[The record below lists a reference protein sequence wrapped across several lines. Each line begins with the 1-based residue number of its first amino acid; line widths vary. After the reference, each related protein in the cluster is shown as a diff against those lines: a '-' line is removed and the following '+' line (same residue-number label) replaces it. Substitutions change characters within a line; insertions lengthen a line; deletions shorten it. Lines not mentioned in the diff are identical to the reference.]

1 MSRKLLTFAG
11 VVTVALGLAYVA
23 WPVGHIPPYDA
34 NLVRLAES
42 SLQGYCAGEAFW
54 RSGGAGSASLA
65 GQCRGRLAGKRS
77 NVPNLNAV
85 PGAFCAAI
93 IAEGWEGDQPSCL
106 SIMSDNQYWP
116 TYDGAITD
124 QWNRA
129 RGYPLKAISVGGKP
143 ESESRT
149 GDRPGQQRKDDPRG
163 ERGYEGVE

>member
-42 SLQGYCAGEAFW
+42 ELQGYCSGEAFW
-54 RSGGAGSASLA
+54 KSAGEGSASLA
-65 GQCRGRLAGKRS
+65 GQCRKRLAGRRS
-77 NVPNLNAV
+77 NAPSLMAV

-93 IAEGWEGDQPSCL
+93 VKGGWTGTRADCL
-106 SIMSDNQYWP
+106 GIMSDNQYWP
-116 TYDGAITD
+116 TYDGSISN

-129 RGYPLKAISVGGKP
+129 RPYPQPLISTGAGP
-143 ESESRT
+143 QSNGART
-149 GDRPGQQRKDDPRG
+149 GNRNGN
-163 ERGYEGVE
+163 ERQNNPTHEVPIYP

>member
-11 VVTVALGLAYVA
+11 VVTVALGLTYVA

-54 RSGGAGSASLA
+54 RSGGAGSGRLA
-65 GQCRGRLAGKRS
+65 GECRKRLAGKRS

-85 PGAFCAAI
+85 PGAFCSAI
-93 IAEGWEGDQPSCL
+93 VNEGWEGDQPSCL

-129 RGYPLKAISVGGKP
+129 RPYPRPLISTTAGPKSDGA
-143 ESESRT
+143 RT
-149 GDRPGQQRKDDPRG
+149 GNRNGN
-163 ERGYEGVE
+163 ERQNNPTHNVPTYP